1 MKTQT
6 APNKFALG
14 KIVGTPDALS
24 LLAKLG
30 IAPQELLFRHLNGDW
45 SQMSAEDQQANRE
58 AVSGGG
64 RIFSAYQINGHDF
77 WVITEWDRSVTTLL
91 LPENY

>member
-1 MKTQT
+1 MKT
-6 APNKFALG
+6 K
-14 KIVGTPDALS
+14 TPDKAFELGRLVATPQALD
-24 LLAKLG
+24 LLEQIG
-30 IAPQELLFRHLNGDW
+30 GSVHELVSRHAFCDW
-45 SQMSAEDQQANRE
+45 SQMSPADQEANRE
-58 AVSGGG
+58 ALTTGA